1 MQGISKLKPN
11 SSFSIASSTS
21 ISIFPSRD
29 FNSHRLNSGE
39 FMHLLLDEHN
49 SSDESKTSSVLN
61 RQSEL
66 DMDTI
71 REYEFI
77 EENIGTLRPE
87 GSIFCMNCL
96 ESIEVD
102 LIDSHSLT
110 CLEPESNYEK
120 VAEKIKTYLNW
131 VRSLKVECKDCY
143 LLPLILLEETA
154 KKVLDDRNVR
164 II

>member
-1 MQGISKLKPN
+1 
-11 SSFSIASSTS
+11 
-21 ISIFPSRD
+21 
-29 FNSHRLNSGE
+29 
-39 FMHLLLDEHN
+39 
-49 SSDESKTSSVLN
+49 
-61 RQSEL
+61 
-66 DMDTI
+66 MDTI